1 MYCKTRELIL
11 FFCQIE
17 SKGFHCDCL
26 CQRRLLISV
35 KPKSL
40 VTMMTESSVRA
51 GTAPPERTICQRA
64 PVNPSI
70 LLILEVSGTSYR
82 SDENT
87 QEHIVLERS
96 AKLNLDPKIW
106 RPRWNVLKE
115 KMMFV
120 RGIWLI
126 RMIICKRLVP
136 PDNHL
141 QEGGPSRWSF
151 ARGRSLW
158 MIICRRSIPPDDH
171 LQEAGPS
178 G

>member
-1 MYCKTRELIL
+1 MAPWLPVICQSFPIRGAPPIQQILWSVAFRENFINIWPGMGLLHHIILGTVPLYHAMQKVMYCKTRELIL

-70 LLILEVSGTSYR
+70 LLILEVSGMSYR
-82 SDENT
+82 SDVDT
-87 QEHIVLERS
+87 QEHILLERS
-96 AKLNLDPKIW
+96 ARLNLDPKI
-106 RPRWNVLKE
+106 
-115 KMMFV
+115 
-120 RGIWLI
+120 
-126 RMIICKRLVP
+126 
-136 PDNHL
+136 
-141 QEGGPSRWSF
+141 
-151 ARGRSLW
+151 
-158 MIICRRSIPPDDH
+158 
-171 LQEAGPS
+171 
-178 G
+178 